1 MPKDYKHRVPGY
13 RQARRRRKRGWLVA
27 GIAAVCLAAGGG
39 AYVVLSKHAETASV
53 SPSPETKPGQAESG
67 QAGNNTEARNLET
80 PAPTA
85 GKKANPP
92 RFTFY
97 KILSEKE
104 EIIPEAE
111 IRTIKREEEQGKS
124 PPGGGYIVQAGSYRS
139 RADAEKMRTDL
150 IKLKVK
156 ARLESVKIENVEWFR
171 VKVGPYD
178 NLAEADRLR
187 SILKKN
193 GIDSVVQK
201 MTPRLSPAPA
211 AKR

>member
-1 MPKDYKHRVPGY
+1 MPKDYKHRIPAY
-13 RQARRRRKRGWLVA
+13 RRARHRRKRGWLA
-27 GIAAVCLAAGGG
+27 LGITAVCLAAGGG
-39 AYVVLSKHAETASV
+39 AYVILSQQAETATAT
-53 SPSPETKPGQAESG
+53 PPLQTKPNPAP
-67 QAGNNTEARNLET
+67 AGPTGTETEARSLET
-80 PAPTA
+80 PLPTA
-85 GKKANPP
+85 GNKVTPP

-139 RADAEKMRTDL
+139 RSDAEKIRSEL
-150 IKLKVK
+150 LKLRVK
-156 ARLESVKIENVEWFR
+156 ARLERVKIENVEWFR
-171 VKVGPYD
+171 VKIGPYGS
-178 NLAEADRLR
+178 LAEADRLR
-187 SILKKN
+187 LILKKN

-201 MTPRLSPAPA
+201 MTPRHSPPPA